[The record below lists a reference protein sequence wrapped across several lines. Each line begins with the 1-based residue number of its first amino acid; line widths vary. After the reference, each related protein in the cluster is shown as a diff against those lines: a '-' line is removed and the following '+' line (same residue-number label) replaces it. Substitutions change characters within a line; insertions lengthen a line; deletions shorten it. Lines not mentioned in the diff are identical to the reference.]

1 MTASKQPHTKRC
13 IADPDERIINIDKF
27 CKKLTGYV
35 NDGFA
40 FSDWEKKETIE
51 EVTDLVISCCAS
63 HSSQP
68 VPDDSE
74 QFIITGFQLKQLQD
88 HADLDFVCQAIRHH
102 PILEDWTRVLND
114 AWMQER
120 DERIKAEA
128 AKAERER
135 LLESIHKRTLQ
146 MRHRASSEEVNAEA
160 VILDYSAVYE
170 LLQSLRGG
178 EP

>member
-1 MTASKQPHTKRC
+1 MTSEQHCGQRC
-13 IADPDERIINIDKF
+13 ETCENIS
-27 CKKLTGYV
+27 CTYHKL
-35 NDGFA
+35 
-40 FSDWEKKETIE
+40 KKEIGRTRHWQTGKNHTCIRVE
-51 EVTDLVISCCAS
+51 FTPASFTAEMGCAS

-135 LLESIHKRTLQ
+135 VLDEAIDRMDGIEYAKDPCVGAVVPFAVVVGVLE
-146 MRHRASSEEVNAEA
+146 
-160 VILDYSAVYE
+160 
-170 LLQSLRGG
+170 SLRGG
-178 EP
+178 DAP

>member
-63 HSSQP
+63 HSSQT
-68 VPDDSE
+68 VPDALSKE
-74 QFIITGFQLKQLQD
+74 NITIS
-88 HADLDFVCQAIRHH
+88 AVCGYEAG
-102 PILEDWTRVLND
+102 LE
-114 AWMQER
+114 AG
-120 DERIKAEA
+120 

-135 LLESIHKRTLQ
+135 VLDLIRTTDGG
-146 MRHRASSEEVNAEA
+146 ACP
-160 VILDYSAVYE
+160 YE
-170 LLQSLRGG
+170 LCRSGNGHDGLNCRDCLVKWIEESLRGG
-178 EP
+178 EQR